1 MKSIKLI
8 ALAAALAVCCAAS
21 AQTYRTASISYAKS
35 NISQSGL
42 SFDMPGAAFGVSFA
56 NKLPVN
62 APVLYEIG
70 ANVAY
75 MSGTVSLLGD
85 SKLTLA
91 SVMIPLNLMIE
102 IDVDKVKVLPFAG
115 LNVTG
120 HLVGKTV
127 TSGEDIVDSS
137 TYNWFDDSDGDA
149 AKRFQLGAQVGVKA
163 IYDRFMFGVSYNP
176 YLTKLWDGSS
186 SNLLL
191 ISLGILF

>member
-21 AQTYRTASISYAKS
+21 AQTYRTASISYAKF
-35 NISQSGL
+35 NTTMSGTTL
-42 SFDMPGAAFGVSFA
+42 GINLPGAAFGVSFA

-70 ANVAY
+70 ANIMY
-75 MSGTVSLLGD
+75 MSGTVTFFD
-85 SKLTLA
+85 STKTNLA
-91 SVMIPLNLMIE
+91 SVMVPLNLMLE
-102 IDVDKVKVLPFAG
+102 LNLDKLKVLPFVG
-115 LNVTG
+115 LNATG
-120 HLVGKTV
+120 HIVGTFKYEDNETV
-127 TSGEDIVDSS
+127 
-137 TYNWFDDSDGDA
+137 NWFDDSDGDV

-163 IYDRFMFGVSYNP
+163 IYDKYMLGVSYNP
-176 YLTKLWDGSS
+176 YLTKLWDYSS